1 MAALSAI
8 AKQCTNLA
16 GARAPALL
24 ARAIDHAVASLQE
37 EEQRCTSVAQ
47 RRELADAWLELTRRR
62 DDWAQR
68 YPDALE
74 RARASN
80 PAPTPAAKAGTD
92 RFGGLALVE
101 DDALS
106 NEIESARVL
115 QLIAPRLE
123 QALTEFDS
131 LMSTALG
138 LETVQPE
145 RNPLRPQVF
154 ARALQELMQAPPQPE
169 LPKLWA
175 RHLANPLANEIE
187 ALYREALALLRNARL
202 EAATYRVL
210 PTASAVKA
218 AAPVPAQG
226 AAPQAFAAGAATGG
240 HAAGAGTAGGGSGS
254 SGGSG
259 GGAGGGGGGGF
270 GTGANASGGSGAP
283 GAPDGGVPG
292 SAGAGGGPGGA
303 PGTAFGGS
311 AWADL
316 SGYQLGDAL
325 FQEFLY
331 ARAQPSTQALAPSYY
346 ASVDAQIAATQEGAE
361 SFEPYDLQAVQQHR
375 ALSPVERP
383 ARHAGT
389 TRELDDAVWGRW
401 APARERSLHRSRL
414 KKQARQVGQV
424 LGLEV
429 VRKVVDQVAQD
440 PRLLAPVREAIVALE
455 PALLRLALAAPRF
468 FAQEDHAGRRLVER
482 VAERS
487 FRYNDEFGTEFHEFF
502 AGVRSAFQGLNEQ
515 DVEDDAPFAQALDRL
530 EEHWSGEDALEEHG
544 HRVAVDA
551 IHFAEA
557 REAEAAQIAWSL
569 SQRSDLEGVPAV
581 VQDFLYGPW
590 SLVLA
595 HARLTDE
602 SKQMDPGGWNGVI
615 TDLLWSV
622 KPEQTLRDP
631 ARLITT
637 IPGMLDRLRK
647 GVAMLGQEPAENDS
661 FFGALEKL
669 HSPVL
674 KLRARTRKS
683 GPLSAAANEPQLDPA
698 LLSTQK
704 QQPRAAGGDPWLTP
718 NELKV
723 AGFEEEAPAAEAS
736 SAAPLAPAAQPA
748 MSDEHVADLIAAL
761 HEGCWVD
768 LYARKRWRRARL
780 TWVSTRAT
788 LFMFVSNGGQPHSMT
803 RRSLERLLRER
814 LLRPVESGGV
824 VPRAI
829 DALSQAREA
838 PASAT
843 PARASAARRGNGEIR
858 LAA

>member
-68 YPDALE
+68 YADALE
-74 RARASN
+74 RARAVN
-80 PAPTPAAKAGTD
+80 ATPPPASKGETD

-101 DDALS
+101 DDTLS
-106 NEIESARVL
+106 QEIESARVL

-123 QALTEFDS
+123 QALTEFDG

-175 RHLANPLANEIE
+175 RHLAAPLAGEIE
-187 ALYREALALLRNARL
+187 TLYREALALLRNARL

-218 AAPVPAQG
+218 AAPAAAHG
-226 AAPQAFAAGAATGG
+226 AAPQAFAGAAAAGPAGTGG
-240 HAAGAGTAGGGSGS
+240 GGGGSGS
-254 SGGSG
+254 PGVGGTGGGGRSGFAGSG
-259 GGAGGGGGGGF
+259 AAGSGEPGAPAVAGTAGAGGGGPGG
-270 GTGANASGGSGAP
+270 GAP
-283 GAPDGGVPG
+283 GA
-292 SAGAGGGPGGA
+292 SL
-303 PGTAFGGS
+303 GGS

-316 SGYQLGDAL
+316 SSYQLGDAL
-325 FQEFLY
+325 FQDFLY
-331 ARAQPSTQALAPSYY
+331 ARGQPSTQALAPTYY
-346 ASVDAQIAATQEGAE
+346 ASVDAQIVATQEGAE
-361 SFEPYDLQAVQQHR
+361 SFEPYDEQAVRQHR
-375 ALSPVERP
+375 TLSPVERP
-383 ARHAGT
+383 ARPAGT

-414 KKQARQVGQV
+414 KKEARQVGQV

-468 FAQEDHAGRRLVER
+468 FAQEDHVGRRLVER

-487 FRYNDEFGTEFHEFF
+487 FRYNDEYATEFHEFF

-515 DVEDDAPFAQALDRL
+515 DAQDDAPFAQALDRL

-595 HARLTDE
+595 HARLTDTG
-602 SKQMDPGGWNGVI
+602 KQMDPGGWSGI
-615 TDLLWSV
+615 ISDLLWSV

-637 IPGMLDRLRK
+637 IPGMLDRLRR
-647 GVAMLGQEPAENDS
+647 GVAMLGQDQAENDS
-661 FFGALEKL
+661 FFSALEKL

-674 KLRARTRKS
+674 KLRARTRQ
-683 GPLSAAANEPQLDPA
+683 SAMPAANEPQLDPA

-704 QQPRAAGGDPWLTP
+704 QQPRAAGGEPWLTP

-723 AGFEEEAPAAEAS
+723 AGFEEEAPAAGAVATES
-736 SAAPLAPAAQPA
+736 AAQPA
-748 MSDEHVADLIAAL
+748 VSEEHVAAMVGAL
-761 HEGCWVD
+761 REGSWVD
-768 LYARKRWRRARL
+768 LHARKRWRRARL
-780 TWVSTRAT
+780 TWVSSRAT

-814 LLRPVESGGV
+814 LMRPVESGAV

-838 PASAT
+838 PAST
-843 PARASAARRGNGEIR
+843 VPGRAAAARRPTGEVR